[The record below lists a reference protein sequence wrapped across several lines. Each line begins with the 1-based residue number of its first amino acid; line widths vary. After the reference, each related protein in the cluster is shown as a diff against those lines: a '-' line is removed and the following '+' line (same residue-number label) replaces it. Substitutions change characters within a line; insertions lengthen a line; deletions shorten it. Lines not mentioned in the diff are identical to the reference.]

1 MIGRPVAAWPAQNA
15 HAALTRAALV
25 IASCMTAYA
34 LRRRLVN
41 FARAFSGLRIAQF
54 MPWETLGIAEE
65 RMSRFVLPQLS

>member
-1 MIGRPVAAWPAQNA
+1 
-15 HAALTRAALV
+15 
-25 IASCMTAYA
+25 MTAYA